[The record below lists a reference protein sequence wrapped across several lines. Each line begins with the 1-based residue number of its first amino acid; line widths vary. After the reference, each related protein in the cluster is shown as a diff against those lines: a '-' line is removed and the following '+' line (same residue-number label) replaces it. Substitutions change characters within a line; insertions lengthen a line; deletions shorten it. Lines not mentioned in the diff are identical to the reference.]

1 MKSEN
6 AGNRLLLC
14 LFLLLPFFH
23 LLSLPLLAG
32 LGAWTLWQQ
41 RSSLGQRL
49 RECLPL
55 LFLLGT
61 TLLLTPWTLDPAR
74 HLYGWVVHLAWYI
87 FVYVFVRL
95 RLDAGLKPES
105 LVTVLLAGAVPIC
118 LLGWVQYANFGFVI
132 RTLPLPPGDGLWS
145 FYLIDLVMVPVQHAH
160 ARIYSLFYAPPM
172 LGVYLAVLLPL
183 GLHRLQK
190 ARSARARLLWAGTLF
205 LLVSGLVLSYTR
217 IAWIAA
223 AIAAGAWFAAA
234 GSRRILLWLLACLAL
249 LGGISLAWPP
259 LWQQAWER
267 LLSIGSLE
275 HYSNAGRIE
284 IWQRS
289 WQAFCTHWFSG
300 TGLLNFWRVFPEY
313 RWRWPHAHSLLLQ
326 QLLEMG
332 LVATCLFYAWLGTLF
347 RRLGSEPLARALGCG
362 LLAWLV
368 CGWADYPAYEPR
380 NQFLFWTLAALAAQA
395 G

>member
-32 LGAWTLWQQ
+32 LGAWTLWRQ
-41 RSSLGQRL
+41 RSGLGGLL
-49 RECLPL
+49 RCEGL
-55 LFLLGT
+55 LLIALLGT
-61 TLLLTPWTLDPAR
+61 SLLLTPWTLDPAR
-74 HLYGWVVHLAWYI
+74 HLYGWVVHLAWYV

-95 RLDAGLKPES
+95 RLDVGLKPES

-132 RTLPLPPGDGLWS
+132 RALPLPPGDGLWS
-145 FYLIDLVMVPVQHAH
+145 FFLIDLVMVPVQHAH

-183 GLHRLQK
+183 GLHKLQQ
-190 ARSARARLLWAGTLF
+190 ARSVRARLLWAGTLF

-289 WQAFCTHWFSG
+289 WQAFCAHWFSG
-300 TGLLNFWRVFPEY
+300 TGLLSFWRVFPEY

-332 LVATCLFYAWLGTLF
+332 LVSTCLFYAWLGTLF
-347 RRLGSEPLARALGCG
+347 RRLGSEPLARALG
-362 LLAWLV
+362 
-368 CGWADYPAYEPR
+368 
-380 NQFLFWTLAALAAQA
+380 
-395 G
+395 